1 MQGTTALVIGAL
13 LVGVLFIIAAVM
25 FAQEARSRSQERP
38 PEYIM
43 EEAVRFVHARLDPD
57 ARSSLGIP
65 GVRRILEWQVHFLQ
79 QLAKADKQIPIVVG
93 LTEGT
98 IEYISAQLI
107 KHGYPMD
114 HGDVAVVLE
123 LQGEY
128 LMSIG
133 AVGGPADELFEPDP
147 E

>member
-13 LVGVLFIIAAVM
+13 LVGLLFIFAAVM
-25 FAQEARSRSQERP
+25 VAQEARSRSQVRP

-43 EEAVRFVHARLDPD
+43 EEAVRFVHARLDPQS
-57 ARSSLGIP
+57 RTRLGIA
-65 GVRRILEWQVHFLQ
+65 GVRRVLEWQVHFLQ
-79 QLAKADKQIPIVVG
+79 QLARTDKQVPIVVG

-98 IEYISAQLI
+98 IDYIVEQVT
-107 KHGYPMD
+107 KQGYPTD
-114 HGDVAVVLE
+114 QADVSAVLE

-133 AVGGPADELFEPDP
+133 AVGEPADEVFE
-147 E
+147 